1 VAVSLRSLIE
11 AYREYRFQVL
21 LAILVLY
28 IVVSMLLEGSRY
40 EALLRTTLVSFV
52 LLAAMGCLRS
62 RRKKST
68 LSLWLGVATL
78 IGGWVTVDTGFP
90 GLMILSTGFRIVFFL
105 VVTGTLIF
113 QVATSAE
120 VSLRVII
127 GAIDGYLL
135 LGMMGG
141 GALSIVEIA
150 SPGSFNAAGST
161 LAHPDLLYYAFITMT
176 TVGYGDISPVA
187 PAARSVAV
195 LLAVAGQ
202 LYIAVLMAL
211 LVGKYIGS
219 KQ

>member
-1 VAVSLRSLIE
+1 MAVSLRSLFE
-11 AYREYRFQVL
+11 AYREYRFHIL

-52 LLAAMGCLRS
+52 LLAAMGCLQS

-120 VSLRVII
+120 VSLRVIV

-150 SPGSFNAAGST
+150 YPGSFNAAGST

-219 KQ
+219 KH

>member
-1 VAVSLRSLIE
+1 MIFSLRSAIE
-11 AYREYRFQVL
+11 TYREYRFQVL
-21 LAILVLY
+21 LAILLLY
-28 IVVSMLLEGSRY
+28 IIVSMLLEGSRHA
-40 EALLRTTLVSFV
+40 ALLRTTLVSFV
-52 LLAAMGCLRS
+52 LLASMGCLRS
-62 RRKKST
+62 RRKRRT
-68 LSLWLGVATL
+68 LALWLGMATL
-78 IGGWVTVDTGFP
+78 IGGWVTVDTGLP
-90 GLMILSTGFRIVFFL
+90 GLLILSTGFRIVFFL
-105 VVTGTLIF
+105 VVAATLIY

-120 VSLRVII
+120 VTLGVIV

-150 SPGSFNAAGST
+150 SPGSFSAVGSS
-161 LAHPDLLYYAFITMT
+161 LEHPDLLYYAFITMT

>member
-11 AYREYRFQVL
+11 AYREYRFHIL

-90 GLMILSTGFRIVFFL
+90 GLMIVSTGFRIVFFL

-120 VSLRVII
+120 VSLRVIV

-219 KQ
+219 KH